1 MDDMY
6 SAISAMLDNEPVD
19 AAALATALE
28 TREGRELLI
37 DLVAL
42 RHLVQAPAAA
52 PAGTITRRPPPLW
65 RLVAAAAVVI
75 AAVGGYAIGERRGA
89 PDVTITPAPSPT
101 RIVES
106 SATWQPLPPGGLR

>member
-1 MDDMY
+1 MDDMH
-6 SAISAMLDNEPVD
+6 SVISAMLDDEPVD

-52 PAGTITRRPPPLW
+52 PASTMMRRPQSVW
-65 RLVAAAAVVI
+65 RLLAAAAVVI
-75 AAVGGYAIGERRGA
+75 AAISGYAIGERRGA
-89 PDVTITPAPSPT
+89 PGAAVTPAPSPT
-101 RIVES
+101 RVVES
-106 SATWQPLPPGGLR
+106 SATWQTLPPGGLQ